1 MDRNDARTESL
12 TADQI
17 EEDWKRALD
26 TASEAVSLCARS
38 RLLTP
43 AHAVHEV
50 ALIRAERK
58 WLARIRPTLRTL
70 FPASRFQRHGRD
82 YVA

>member
-17 EEDWKRALD
+17 EEGWKRALD

-38 RLLTP
+38 RLLAP
-43 AHAVHEV
+43 VYAAHEV
-50 ALIRAERK
+50 ELIRAERQ
-58 WLARIRPTLRTL
+58 WLAGIRPTLRTL
-70 FPASRFQRHGRD
+70 FPPARFQ
-82 YVA
+82 

>member
-1 MDRNDARTESL
+1 MERL

-26 TASEAVSLCARS
+26 TASEAVSFCARS

-43 AHAVHEV
+43 AYAAHEV
-50 ALIRAERK
+50 ALLTAERK
-58 WLARIRPTLRTL
+58 WLAGITPTLRRL
-70 FPASRFQRHGRD
+70 FP
-82 YVA
+82 